1 MEQDRKHIH
10 GEPGILR
17 KKHENEEE
25 LLVFGYSCK
34 LFRDDEKAL
43 YIDQGKHLI
52 PWMGDESLKID
63 RYDVRGALS
72 DLSMYESKS
81 GIHGNSDWNSMSSEE
96 RRIEQLCDEERYRAL
111 YHNEEEEA
119 LYQEEELKRLH
130 QALGSDKE
138 YGQVEYKYGDDNV
151 QEETKEKETAVDEHD
166 EPFIPPPNLDIPPNM
181 ITPETKKLNA
191 IIEKTAMFINQQ
203 GPQMEILL
211 KMKQASNRQFDFLSF
226 SSPLHPYYR
235 HLLMVIKSG
244 RYRPVS
250 LIEETSTQDEQ
261 KAYDDHYLHPS
272 LAPAPTVLEAAPSIP
287 SINYKPSSDCLYS
300 MLVNKIKGKLNVED
314 KGVTLTNT
322 KEATTAEKDKEPAEL
337 SSGYEEVPKPSV
349 EICAGPVRY
358 TYNSTSQNSS
368 SEELSARSSPV
379 QLLSKAAK
387 RRRRKRLQNEVAS
400 NGDSGYHDTETG
412 SVETATSRD
421 DSNSEYSE
429 NTPTYHNSSYSSSTD
444 THSYTEEPPSELKVI
459 IDKMAVYVA
468 KNGTSFESIVRSKG
482 GGDPRFAF
490 LDVNNEYHTYY
501 KQKVEFYERVQK
513 PPPPPP
519 VPAVTV
525 QSEEVG
531 STQYGGDMETETTD
545 SDKNLSQFSESSHNC
560 SLIVDSPQS
569 SDKSSLPSPSDT
581 SSSQSKPVPVCF
593 SIKKPKETEKLEL
606 CRALPVE
613 ESSEDEEGEDETKS
627 QDSCE
632 KHEVVNNKKEDKKSK
647 EISVKKWEER
657 VKDKLALAA
666 KEKLSV
672 KEREKQLQ
680 SERKKKAAAFLHQ
693 LQKETSGTASATGS
707 QSDDPSSIETSGVLT
722 AESVPSYV
730 TSPASESSSEKEER
744 NNNVR
749 INTPLIPSPIQIS
762 DEDNKGRGESSHAA
776 ETLARILEAIPKEKR
791 NHVSKHSHHRSLQ
804 RSRSHSHTKYD
815 AEQRHRHHRH
825 HRHHHDD
832 RERSETHHRSSHK
845 RKHKHKSSG
854 KSYKR
859 KRRNDSSSSE

>member
-1 MEQDRKHIH
+1 MQQDRKHIH

-52 PWMGDESLKID
+52 PWMGDELLKID

-72 DLSMYESKS
+72 DLSQYESKS
-81 GIHGNSDWNSMSSEE
+81 GIHGSSDWSSMSSEE

-151 QEETKEKETAVDEHD
+151 HEETIEKEAVDEHD

-181 ITPETKKLNA
+181 VTPETKKLNA

-250 LIEETSTQDEQ
+250 LIEETSIQDEQ
-261 KAYDDHYLHPS
+261 KAYEDHYLHPS

-300 MLVNKIKGKLNVED
+300 MLVNKIKGKLED
-314 KGVTLTNT
+314 KGGTLENT
-322 KEATTAEKDKEPAEL
+322 KEATTDKEPAE
-337 SSGYEEVPKPSV
+337 SSTSYEEVPKPSV

-387 RRRRKRLQNEVAS
+387 RRRRKRLHSEVAA
-400 NGDSGYHDTETG
+400 NGDSSSHDLETS
-412 SVETATSRD
+412 SVETTTNRV
-421 DSNSEYSE
+421 DSNNEYSE
-429 NTPTYHNSSYSSSTD
+429 NTPTYQNNSYSSSTD
-444 THSYTEEPPSELKVI
+444 TLSYIEEPPSELKVI

-468 KNGTSFESIVRSKG
+468 KNGTSFESIVRNKG

-490 LDVNNEYHTYY
+490 LDVNNEYHAYY
-501 KQKVEFYERVQK
+501 RQKVEVYERVQK

-531 STQYGGDMETETTD
+531 TTQYGGDMETETTD
-545 SDKNLSQFSESSHNC
+545 SDKNLSQFSETSHNY
-560 SLIVDSPQS
+560 SLNVDSPQS

-606 CRALPVE
+606 CSALPVE
-613 ESSEDEEGEDETKS
+613 ESSEDEEGEEDIKS
-627 QDSCE
+627 QDSSE
-632 KHEVVNNKKEDKKSK
+632 KHEALNSKKGEDKKSK

-707 QSDDPSSIETSGVLT
+707 QSDDLSVSGIPT
-722 AESVPSYV
+722 AESVPSCV

-749 INTPLIPSPIQIS
+749 ISTPRIPSPIQIS
-762 DEDNKGRGESSHAA
+762 DEEDKGRGESSHAA

-791 NHVSKHSHHRSLQ
+791 NHVSKHSHHHSSSR
-804 RSRSHSHTKYD
+804 RSRSHSYTKYD
-815 AEQRHRHHRH
+815 NEQRHRHHRH
-825 HRHHHDD
+825 HRHHHNE

-859 KRRNDSSSSE
+859 KRRNNSSSSE